1 MRETFIPLFTSTIRS
16 SLWSLS
22 GDCLKVF
29 LTLALEA
36 DPEGYVSASV
46 DGIRRIVDLPL
57 EDVQRH
63 LDTLSSP
70 DPHSKDITRNQ
81 GADGRRIEKVANGW
95 KVLNLEWYR
104 ELARR
109 ESEKARKRAWWNEA
123 GTTARRGARRTD
135 TETINLTT
143 LDIGATSKGKA
154 RRGTLSH
161 FVPEQWAPTETHR
174 AKVRGRRP
182 DSWFDVQVGKFKNHE
197 FKVAKSDWNRAFHN
211 WLDTAL
217 ENPYTQSKPAR
228 REEDD
233 AGYA

>member
-16 SLWSLS
+16 SLWSLP

-36 DPEGYVSASV
+36 DPEGYVSASI

-63 LDTLSSP
+63 LNTLSSP
-70 DPHSKDITRNQ
+70 DIHSKDITRRPDT
-81 GADGRRIEKVANGW
+81 DGRRIEKVANGW

-109 ESEKARKRAWWNEA
+109 ESEKARKRAWWNES
-123 GTTARRGARRTD
+123 GTTARRDARRTQ
-135 TETINLTT
+135 TETSNLTT
-143 LDIGATSKGKA
+143 LDRGDPSKGKA
-154 RRGTLSH
+154 PRRGTLSH
-161 FVPEQWAPTETHR
+161 FVPEQWEPTDTHK
-174 AKVRGRRP
+174 AKANHRP
-182 DSWFDVQVGKFKNHE
+182 ENWFDTQVRKFKNHE

-217 ENPYTQSKPAR
+217 DEPVRGKPVR